1 MTYAL
6 HVPAIAR
13 KKAATDGAEPARTR
27 PTMQEKSVSVID
39 MQRLLDTVSGV
50 LDRQT
55 VETEIG
61 RILMP
66 GPTYLGIWARD
77 TAISTLGLNRLGKT
91 ELAGELLQRFWG
103 YQITAQSDPSTFVF
117 RNKTHAGWTDS
128 DGFRPSK
135 EQLDGEIGAFPTCVY
150 IQTPDFRAGTREIYT
165 TRADLDGVA
174 WLVIALHDHWVRSG
188 DDKLMHQFAAGTAS
202 AITYLRS
209 RDEDGDHLLE
219 QGPNQDWAD
228 ILLRQGKVA
237 YSQGVWL
244 GCLAAAAEIFEA
256 TGDRA
261 RADFC
266 RREWDEVRAA
276 ANRILMTRY
285 GYYANFVASDRVSFR
300 RALDTA
306 LLVAFGACDEEPARQ
321 VLEILGTLGGP
332 FGHAVIEPGFAQEAI
347 GPSKYPPGH
356 YQNEGVWPWITS
368 FLAVAWARIGDFDRA
383 REVISSV
390 FRDQPATIHEW
401 VDNLTG
407 EAHHP
412 DFATAAGALA
422 WAIAEAGCAS

>member
-1 MTYAL
+1 
-6 HVPAIAR
+6 
-13 KKAATDGAEPARTR
+13 
-27 PTMQEKSVSVID
+27 MQKETGSAID
-39 MQRLLDTVSGV
+39 MRRLRDTVSNV
-50 LDRQT
+50 LERQT
-55 VETEIG
+55 ADTEIG

-66 GPTYLGIWARD
+66 GPSYLGIWARD
-77 TAISTLGLNRLGKT
+77 TAISALGLNRLGKT
-91 ELAGELLQRFWG
+91 ELAGELLGRFWE
-103 YQITAQSDPSTFVF
+103 YQITAQSDPDTFVF
-117 RNKTHAGWTDS
+117 RNKTHAGWTDADS
-128 DGFRPSK
+128 FRPSK

-150 IQTPDFRAGTREIYT
+150 IRTPDFPAGTREVYT

-174 WLVIALHDHWVRSG
+174 WLVIALHDHWMCSG
-188 DDKLMHQFAAGTAS
+188 DDTLVQRFAAGVAS

-237 YSQGVWL
+237 YSQAVWL
-244 GCLAAAAEIFEA
+244 GCLAGAAKIFEA

-266 RREWDEVRAA
+266 RREWDEVRTAID
-276 ANRILMTRY
+276 RILMTRY
-285 GYYANFVASDRVSFR
+285 GYYANFVASDRISNR
-300 RALDTA
+300 RSLDTA
-306 LLVAFGACDEEPARQ
+306 LLVAFGACDGERARQ

-332 FGHAVIEPGFAQEAI
+332 FGHAVIEPGFSQEAI

-356 YQNEGVWPWITS
+356 YQNEGIWPWITS
-368 FLAVAWARIGDFDRA
+368 FLAVAWARIGDSGRA
-383 REVISSV
+383 REVIESV
-390 FRDQPATIHEW
+390 YRNQPTTIYEW

-422 WAIAEAGCAS
+422 WAIAEADPASEFDRPDGPGGGGVFPSRSQPDY